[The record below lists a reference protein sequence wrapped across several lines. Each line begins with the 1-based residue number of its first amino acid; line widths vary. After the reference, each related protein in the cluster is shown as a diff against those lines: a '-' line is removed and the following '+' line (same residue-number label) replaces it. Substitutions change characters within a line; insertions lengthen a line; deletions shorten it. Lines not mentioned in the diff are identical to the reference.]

1 MQGCTNFGPTNVAR
15 PPPPTLLANFY
26 FWWFCVTFPSLT
38 DSGKSIARHPLTEL
52 ITHTFINNIAISRKT
67 DCRQML
73 LSVYNFV
80 VFIRLVHRNHF
91 SLVKSYDSRKRH
103 PFIYTALS
111 RNLSRQIP
119 QKNTIHLVVYGKLN
133 TIAFGLKKKGIAA
146 IISIHSKHSNDIV
159 LLRHYTKCISDIDAS
174 SINKRVFH
182 KDGIFWFEI
191 FEY

>member
-1 MQGCTNFGPTNVAR
+1 MLR
-15 PPPPTLLANFY
+15 DPPPPTLLANFY

-133 TIAFGLKKKGIAA
+133 TIAFGLKKMALQPSLAYIQSTQM
-146 IISIHSKHSNDIV
+146 I
-159 LLRHYTKCISDIDAS
+159 LFYSDITQS
-174 SINKRVFH
+174 VFPTLMLPV
-182 KDGIFWFEI
+182 
-191 FEY
+191 